1 MGCWLS
7 STTSCATSETRS
19 PRRTCRRCSLRS
31 ATLRMR
37 TVCSPTCPSS
47 TGSPARPKN
56 PTKLQSQASKR
67 PWQHGTLLKKIL
79 QLPSPLGVTKQHQ
92 KQPKLR
98 YLQLHPQTLLHNI
111 KRSVEPG
118 GSTLSR
124 SIFAF
129 LENRDNT
136 NVDSNPTKTS
146 MNLKN
151 SAQKFSNWPNASP
164 LAAWRLRTLG
174 PQQTERGTGGANA
187 RGLQVHQEGERLE
200 DGQLSLKHQHRRSR
214 RSLASA
220 FLLGSLPC
228 PPAPRRL
235 AVPASFAF
243 SRLTCWILM

>member
-1 MGCWLS
+1 MGRSVPLHVLPRQAHRQGLRTQQNFNICNS
-7 STTSCATSETRS
+7 IRRHCST
-19 PRRTCRRCSLRS
+19 
-31 ATLRMR
+31 
-37 TVCSPTCPSS
+37 
-47 TGSPARPKN
+47 N
-56 PTKLQSQASKR
+56 
-67 PWQHGTLLKKIL
+67 
-79 QLPSPLGVTKQHQ
+79 
-92 KQPKLR
+92 
-98 YLQLHPQTLLHNI
+98 NI
-111 KRSVEPG
+111 KRIVEPG

-129 LENRDNT
+129 LENWDNT

-151 SAQKFSNWPNASP
+151 SAQGKFSNWPNASP

-174 PQQTERGTGGANA
+174 PQQTERGTSGANA

-243 SRLTCWILM
+243 SRLTCWILV